1 MGLSLPFFRKFSLH
15 SATQQEPIPLPRGH
29 IPALDGIRGL
39 AILLVTIYRFAG
51 THDGGTPRWLLP
63 VLEFGTHGVDL
74 FFVLSGFLITGILF
88 DAKGETRYFRN
99 FYARRTLRIF
109 PLYYG
114 TLALVLIGLPLLGL
128 SASWLNATGDLNSL
142 WWYGS
147 NIRMTQTGLWNFGGL
162 NHFWSLCVEEH
173 FYLVWPLVIFACSR
187 TTAMRVCIAAF
198 LASAGGRVL
207 WMLGGGNSAAAE
219 VFTLFRLDALCA
231 GAWIALAAR
240 GPNGLTNMVV
250 WARGVLVATGLVLL
264 PLIALRLQ
272 LKTIPTSIYACFFA
286 AFIVLAVASAKEGRL
301 SFLGRSKTLLWLGKY
316 SYGMYVYQNLLL
328 VGLAGFFTA
337 GTLAQLTG
345 SAALG
350 RIGFILIMSLLTAGI
365 AWVSWHTYEKRW
377 LAWKH
382 YFEVKKEGK
391 KPAKSAAGAAVTT

>member
-1 MGLSLPFFRKFSLH
+1 MGLSLPFFKHSL
-15 SATQQEPIPLPRGH
+15 ATSTQTEPVPLPRGH

-51 THDGGTPRWLLP
+51 THDEGSAPRWLLP

-88 DAKGETRYFRN
+88 DAKGESHYFRN

-128 SASWLNATGDLNSL
+128 GTAWLKATGDLSSL

-147 NIRMTQTGLWNFGGL
+147 NIMMSATGLWNFGGL

-173 FYLVWPLVIFACSR
+173 FYLVWPLVIYACSR
-187 TTAMRVCIAAF
+187 QTAMRVCIAAF
-198 LASAGGRVL
+198 LLSAGSRVA
-207 WMLGGGNSAAAE
+207 WMVAGGNSAAAE

-240 GPNGLTNMVV
+240 GPHGLTNMIP
-250 WARGVLVATGLVLL
+250 WARGVLVATGLLLL
-264 PLIALRLQ
+264 PLIALRMQ
-272 LKTIPTSIYACFFA
+272 VKTVPTTLYACFFA
-286 AFIVLAVASAKEGRL
+286 AFIVLAVASAKQGWL
-301 SFLGRSKTLLWLGKY
+301 SFLGRTKTLLWLGKY

-328 VGLAGFFTA
+328 VGFAGFFTA
-337 GTLAQLTG
+337 GTLTNLTG
-345 SAALG
+345 SAVLG
-350 RIGFILIMSLLTAGI
+350 RIGFILSMSLLTAAI
-365 AWVSWHTYEKRW
+365 AWVSWHAYEKRW

-382 YFEVKKEGK
+382 YFEGK
-391 KPAKSAAGAAVTT
+391 KHTPSTTGAPVTT

>member
-1 MGLSLPFFRKFSLH
+1 MGLSLSFFRL
-15 SATQQEPIPLPRGH
+15 ATAAQPEPVALPRGH

-51 THDGGTPRWLLP
+51 THDYATPRWLLP

-88 DAKGETRYFRN
+88 DAKGDDHYFRN

-114 TLALVLIGLPLLGL
+114 TLALVLIGLPLLGF
-128 SASWLNATGDLNSL
+128 STKWLNATADLNSL

-147 NIRMTQTGLWNFGGL
+147 NVMMSWSGLWNFGGL

-187 TTAMRVCIAAF
+187 QTAMRVCIGAF
-198 LASAGGRVL
+198 LASAAGRIL
-207 WMLGGGNSAAAE
+207 WMLGGGNAAAAE

-240 GPNGLTNMVV
+240 GPQGLTQMIP
-250 WARGVLVATGLVLL
+250 WARVVLVATGLMLL

-272 LKTIPTSIYACFFA
+272 LKTIPTTLYAGFFA
-286 AFIVLAVASAKEGRL
+286 AFIVLAVASAKQGWL
-301 SFLGRSKTLLWLGKY
+301 SFLGRSKMLLWLGKY

-328 VGLAGFFTA
+328 VGFASFFTPA
-337 GTLAQLTG
+337 IIEQWTG
-345 SAALG
+345 SAAIARLT
-350 RIGFILIMSLLTAGI
+350 FIVSMSLLTAGI
-365 AWVSWHTYEKRW
+365 AWISWHVYEKRC
-377 LAWKH
+377 LAFKH
-382 YFEVKKEGK
+382 YFEHK
-391 KPAKSAAGAAVTT
+391 KPAPSASTAGAAITT

>member
-1 MGLSLPFFRKFSLH
+1 MGLSIPFFSRQLL
-15 SATQQEPIPLPRGH
+15 SAPAVEPIALPKGH

-39 AILLVTIYRFAG
+39 AILLVTIYRFSGIRDYETAAWIK
-51 THDGGTPRWLLP
+51 PL
-63 VLEFGTHGVDL
+63 LEFGTHGVDL

-88 DAKGETRYFRN
+88 DSKGDEHFFRN

-114 TLALVLIGLPLLGL
+114 TLLLLFVLMPLAGIS
-128 SASWLNATGDLNSL
+128 SAWLKASPTDVSSL
-142 WWYGS
+142 WYYGGNVLMS
-147 NIRMTQTGLWNFGGL
+147 YRGEWQLGGL

-187 TTAMRVCIAAF
+187 QMAMRVCIFAF

-207 WMLGGGNSAAAE
+207 WMLLGGNAVAAE

-240 GPNGLTNMVV
+240 GPSGLTFLVPWSRILAVV
-250 WARGVLVATGLVLL
+250 TGLLLL
-264 PLIALRLQ
+264 PIIALHKQIL
-272 LKTIPTSIYACFFA
+272 TVPTTLYACFFG
-286 AFIVLAVASAKEGRL
+286 AFIVLAVASAKDGWL
-301 SFLGRSKTLLWLGKY
+301 SFLGKSKLLQWLGRY

-328 VGLAGFFTA
+328 VGLATCFTPA
-337 GTLAQLTG
+337 ILEEVTG
-345 SAALG
+345 SAVAGRAGFLISMFALTCG
-350 RIGFILIMSLLTAGI
+350 V
-365 AWVSWHTYEKRW
+365 AWISWHVFEKRC

-382 YFEVKKEGK
+382 YFEAKTPQ
-391 KPAKSAAGAAVTT
+391 KPAHGSTTGAAVTA

>member
-1 MGLSLPFFRKFSLH
+1 MGLALPFFKSTL
-15 SATQQEPIPLPRGH
+15 STATQREPIPLPRGH

-63 VLEFGTHGVDL
+63 AMEFGTHGVDL

-88 DAKGETRYFRN
+88 DAKGEAHYFRN

-128 SASWLNATGDLNSL
+128 GISWLNATGDLNSL

-147 NIRMTQTGLWNFGGL
+147 NIRMSQTGLWNFGGL

-187 TTAMRVCIAAF
+187 TTAMRVCIFAF
-198 LASAGGRVL
+198 LASAAARVL
-207 WMLGGGNSAAAE
+207 WMLTDGNAAAAE

-240 GPNGLTNMVV
+240 GEDGLTKMVP
-250 WARGVLVATGLVLL
+250 WARAVLVVTGLIML
-264 PLIALRLQ
+264 PLIVLRLQ
-272 LKTIPTSIYACFFA
+272 LKTIPTSLYACFFA
-286 AFIVLAVASAKEGRL
+286 AFIVLAVASAKQGWL
-301 SFLGRSKTLLWLGKY
+301 SFLGKSKLLLWLGKY

-328 VGLAGFFTA
+328 VGFASFFTA
-337 GTLAQLTG
+337 GTIAELTG
-345 SAALG
+345 SAAIG
-350 RIGFILIMSLLTAGI
+350 RIGFIVSMSLLTAAL
-365 AWVSWHTYEKRW
+365 AWISWHAYEKRW
-377 LAWKH
+377 LAWKP
-382 YFEVKKEGK
+382 YFEGK
-391 KPAKSAAGAAVTT
+391 KPAKLAAGAAVTT

>member
-1 MGLSLPFFRKFSLH
+1 MGLSLPFFKHAF
-15 SATQQEPIPLPRGH
+15 ATAAQPEPVPLPRGH

-51 THDGGTPRWLLP
+51 THEDGSAPRWLLP

-88 DAKGETRYFRN
+88 DAKGESHYFRN

-114 TLALVLIGLPLLGL
+114 TLALVLVGLPLLGL
-128 SASWLNATGDLNSL
+128 GTAWLTATGDISSL

-147 NIRMTQTGLWNFGGL
+147 NVMMSASGEWTFGGL

-207 WMLGGGNSAAAE
+207 WMLAGGNGVAAE

-231 GAWIALAAR
+231 GAFIALAAR
-240 GPNGLTNMVV
+240 GPDGLTKMIP
-250 WARGVLVATGLVLL
+250 WARGVLVATGLLLL
-264 PLIALRLQ
+264 PLIALRMRL
-272 LKTIPTSIYACFFA
+272 LTVPTTLYACFFA
-286 AFIVLAVASAKEGRL
+286 AFIVLAVASAKQGWL
-301 SFLGRSKTLLWLGKY
+301 SFLGKSKLLLWLGKY

-328 VGLAGFFTA
+328 VGFASFFTA
-337 GTLAQLTG
+337 GTLANLTG
-345 SAALG
+345 SAVIG
-350 RIGFILIMSLLTAGI
+350 RIGFILVMSLLTAAI
-365 AWVSWHTYEKRW
+365 AWVSWHAFEKRW

-382 YFEVKKEGK
+382 YFEGK
-391 KPAKSAAGAAVTT
+391 KPAASTAGTAVTT

>member
-1 MGLSLPFFRKFSLH
+1 MGLALPFFKSSL
-15 SATQQEPIPLPRGH
+15 STATVQEPIPLPRGH

-51 THDGGTPRWLLP
+51 THDGGLPSWLQP
-63 VLEFGTHGVDL
+63 AMEFGTHGVDL

-88 DAKGETRYFRN
+88 DAKGEAHYFRN

-114 TLALVLIGLPLLGL
+114 TLALVLVGLPLLGL
-128 SASWLNATGDLNSL
+128 GISWLNATGDLNSL

-147 NIRMTQTGLWNFGGL
+147 NIRMSQTGLWNFGGL

-187 TTAMRVCIAAF
+187 KWAMRVCITAF
-198 LASAGGRVL
+198 LASAGARVL
-207 WMLGGGNSAAAE
+207 WMLTGGNGAAAE

-240 GPNGLTNMVV
+240 GEDGLTNMVP
-250 WARGVLVATGLVLL
+250 WARAVLVAIGAMLL
-264 PLIALRLQ
+264 PLIAMRLQ
-272 LKTIPTSIYACFFA
+272 LKTIPTTLYAIFFA
-286 AFIVLAVASAKEGRL
+286 AFIVLAVASAKQGWL
-301 SFLGRSKTLLWLGKY
+301 SFLGRSKLLLWLGKY

-328 VGLAGFFTA
+328 VGFASFFTA
-337 GTLAQLTG
+337 GTITELTG
-345 SAALG
+345 SAAIG
-350 RIGFILIMSLLTAGI
+350 RIGFILSMSLLTAGI
-365 AWVSWHTYEKRW
+365 AWVSWHAYEKRW

-382 YFEVKKEGK
+382 CFEGK
-391 KPAKSAAGAAVTT
+391 KPVKSAAGAAVAT